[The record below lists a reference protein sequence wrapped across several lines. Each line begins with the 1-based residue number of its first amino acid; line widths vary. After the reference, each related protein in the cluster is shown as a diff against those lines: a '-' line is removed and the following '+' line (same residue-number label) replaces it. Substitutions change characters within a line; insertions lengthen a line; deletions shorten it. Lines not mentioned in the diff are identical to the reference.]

1 MTQEELDALMA
12 GGFEDDDVATMEE
25 EPIADEAECNTT
37 TPKIDESELPPR
49 ATENNK
55 IVNQLDSVTKD
66 SEIKA
71 TEIFDRLDGIN
82 EYLANIDSDSA
93 KIRDVLNSNIELFEK
108 LSSNYESIEIFKKL
122 HENNKEAIK
131 YLDDGV
137 NQSQMSSDEI
147 LMIMDTMQF
156 QDIHRQKIERVINV
170 MRSLL
175 KYMNTLFGSEIED
188 GSRTS
193 SAKYIEGDT
202 DTMELVTNEDIE
214 AMLNSFSK

>member
-12 GGFEDDDVATMEE
+12 GGFEDDNVATMEE

>member
-12 GGFEDDDVATMEE
+12 GGFKDDDVATMEE

-82 EYLANIDSDSA
+82 EYLANIDSDST

-193 SAKYIEGDT
+193 SAQHIEGDT